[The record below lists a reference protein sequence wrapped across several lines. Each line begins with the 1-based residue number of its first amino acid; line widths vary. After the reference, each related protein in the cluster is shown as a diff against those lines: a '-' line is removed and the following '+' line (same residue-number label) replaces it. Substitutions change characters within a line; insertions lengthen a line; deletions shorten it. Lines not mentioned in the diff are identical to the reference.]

1 MGSWRITAPPRR
13 SCVSAAGTSECWA
26 ARSSGAGAPWD
37 SHTPQLGLL
46 AVPNSCHPTQGP
58 AELEDEAATVPG
70 QETEGAG
77 KGVGYQVGS
86 ESRAVPRLGWGCAQ
100 HSFSELLPFGSL
112 SSDEEEE
119 GREEEKKEKMEAK
132 AAAAEEAKEQEEV
145 ELALAEMKA
154 KELAELKR

>member
-1 MGSWRITAPPRR
+1 M
-13 SCVSAAGTSECWA
+13 
-26 ARSSGAGAPWD
+26 
-37 SHTPQLGLL
+37 
-46 AVPNSCHPTQGP
+46 PNSCHPTQGP